1 MDEALIAE
9 VRARTVMA
17 WGIMGIANAL
27 ASQGLAFGTNG
38 FTRDQQN
45 RERDL
50 AQAYSL
56 GLPGLAGKY
65 VWFMSGKSIDLL
77 DLMFMQIDIG
87 RAFHEGFLGE
97 THFDQ
102 AMGQIA
108 KAYTTAIKNKSSL
121 RSIEQIF
128 NLMENPEYGIVQLLG
143 DQTSGL
149 LPWSGLQG
157 NVTRTIKDDPN
168 MNRQPK
174 DSRYLD
180 HQQAEMLEQDQL
192 APILRPVVQI
202 LQQALDSTVLSI
214 IPGTS
219 HPRERDWR
227 GNRIVRPFNMPLD
240 AAIPFRPVGIPQD
253 KNLEWEVKHGFG
265 EPPREDRNAGDWVRG
280 KLQGTGV
287 KAPAAITMNDEEYD
301 SYRVGFREEKGTVSS
316 EQLLAGRVRNSL
328 VIQQL
333 GGLDQ
338 FVIGND
344 FQGAITALRTNEQYN
359 QMLESETR
367 LNPSRQ
373 MNPFDSLDTRRK
385 EANEP
390 LTGTRVYDP
399 VEMIYEYYDQL
410 GMQRMLRENPGFVQR
425 VQKLG
430 VAEVEEIK
438 ESAGAFWGLGRR

>member
-1 MDEALIAE
+1 M
-9 VRARTVMA
+9 R
-17 WGIMGIANAL
+17 
-27 ASQGLAFGTNG
+27 G
-38 FTRDQQN
+38 FR
-45 RERDL
+45 
-50 AQAYSL
+50 
-56 GLPGLAGKY
+56 G
-65 VWFMSGKSIDLL
+65 
-77 DLMFMQIDIG
+77 
-87 RAFHEGFLGE
+87 
-97 THFDQ
+97 
-102 AMGQIA
+102 
-108 KAYTTAIKNKSSL
+108 
-121 RSIEQIF
+121 
-128 NLMENPEYGIVQLLG
+128 
-143 DQTSGL
+143 
-149 LPWSGLQG
+149 
-157 NVTRTIKDDPN
+157 
-168 MNRQPK
+168 
-174 DSRYLD
+174 
-180 HQQAEMLEQDQL
+180 
-192 APILRPVVQI
+192 AP
-202 LQQALDSTVLSI
+202 
-214 IPGTS
+214 
-219 HPRERDWR
+219 
-227 GNRIVRPFNMPLD
+227 
-240 AAIPFRPVGIPQD
+240 AAIFGVAVGESGTAGSVAVPRSGRRKY